1 MAAPLRA
8 KLRRAVFYSIYFT
21 KTAAFCQAMY
31 ARSPMRLLHC
41 NDLSQIAPRR
51 RRISPGVTEKGSRTA
66 PLFSRFM
73 EIVVCALLCIILRF
87 VTACGTIRT
96 SAAAAAAAIAAALP
110 LFSSYDRVCDV
121 PDDKGGDQDD
131 DEDLPPGH
139 FLSSV
144 AAASASASLT
154 VSATFSCFAGC
165 FLFQMT
171 IPAIAAAMSAA
182 KIKQVHHHEPMR

>member
-1 MAAPLRA
+1 M
-8 KLRRAVFYSIYFT
+8 RRAVFYSIYFT

-87 VTACGTIRT
+87 GTACGTIRT
-96 SAAAAAAAIAAALP
+96 SAAAAAAITAALP
-110 LFSSYDRVCDV
+110 LLSADDRISDV
-121 PDDKGGDQDD
+121 SDDKSGDQNDN
-131 DEDLPPGH
+131 EDLPPGH
-139 FLSSV
+139 FLSSAV
-144 AAASASASLT
+144 AASASASLT

>member
-1 MAAPLRA
+1 
-8 KLRRAVFYSIYFT
+8 
-21 KTAAFCQAMY
+21 
-31 ARSPMRLLHC
+31 MRLLHC

-73 EIVVCALLCIILRF
+73 EIVVCALLRF
-87 VTACGTIRT
+87 VRLGTHGASGA

-110 LFSSYDRVCDV
+110 LFSADDRIGDV
-121 PDDKGGDQDD
+121 SDDKSGDQNDN
-131 DEDLPPGH
+131 EDLPPGH